1 MFQLL
6 KDLQEREVDK
16 TGLSTT
22 MSDVVINADEPTE
35 REKRTSSR
43 IMGH

>member
-1 MFQLL
+1 MYQFL
-6 KDLQEREVDK
+6 KDLQESEVDEI
-16 TGLSTT
+16 GWSTA
-22 MSDVVINADEPTE
+22 MLDVVIDTDEPTE